1 VALSRY
7 CLDTSAYSNFKRGDP
22 QVVDLFDRAEWLG
35 IPSVA
40 LGELWIGFL
49 LGEQLEKNRTEL
61 AEFLS
66 WPQVEEISIDHEVS
80 RIYAQMAVSLR
91 RAGTPI
97 PTNDIWIAAAG
108 VRAGAP
114 VLTYD
119 DHFESIQEGRS
130 IVLSPR
136 S

>member
-1 VALSRY
+1 MSRY

-22 QVVDLFDRAEWLG
+22 QVVQLFDRADWLG
-35 IPSVA
+35 IPSIA

-49 LGEQLEKNRTEL
+49 LGGRQEKNRTEL

-66 WPQVEEISIDHEVS
+66 WPQVEEIYIDQEIS

-114 VLTYD
+114 VVTYD
-119 DHFESIQEGRS
+119 DHFKAIEEGRS
-130 IVLSPR
+130 IILTPPE
-136 S
+136 